1 MIKVALQGVQFF
13 AYHGFYPEEQILG
26 NHFIVDVSVEFLQ
39 QHHYN
44 DDEIAYTVNYE
55 QLYAMVDTEMKHTR
69 KLLETVVQ
77 GIIDKAKVA
86 YPFAATIIAGITKL
100 NPPLSGNVAASFI
113 QITYQKPNDD
123 LQ

>member
-1 MIKVALQGVQFF
+1 MIKVALQGVKFF

-26 NHFIVDVSVEFLQ
+26 SHFVVDVSVEFSQ
-39 QHHYN
+39 HHHYN

-55 QLYAMVDTEMKHTR
+55 QIYAMVDAEMKHTR

-77 GIIDKAKVA
+77 GITDRAKSA
-86 YPFAATIIAGITKL
+86 YPFAQTIITSITKL
-100 NPPLSGNVAASFI
+100 NPPLPGDVTASFI